1 MVKGFPNLP
10 HFDSLR
16 LCRPGESPPCDL
28 ATPNLADGQG
38 FMRGPE
44 ACSSLKKERKTMKNT
59 PKIYVACLASYNAG
73 ILHGEWVDLFDCDD
87 LNESVQSMLRKS
99 PVSDAEEYAIHDH
112 EFCGSLSEYAGLDT
126 VEALK
131 EAFEKAESESVD
143 WDLFCQFCE
152 HKGHEIEA
160 DAVEKFNEAYA
171 GAADSLVDWCHG
183 FLDDTGQLEAIPENL
198 RYYFD
203 YEAFARDMEIGDVF
217 TIRHECE
224 THVFWNH

>member
-1 MVKGFPNLP
+1 
-10 HFDSLR
+10 
-16 LCRPGESPPCDL
+16 
-28 ATPNLADGQG
+28 
-38 FMRGPE
+38 
-44 ACSSLKKERKTMKNT
+44 MKNT

-73 ILHGEWVDLFDCDD
+73 ILHGEWIDLFDCDD
-87 LNESVQSMLRKS
+87 LNENVQSILKKS
-99 PVSDAEEYAIHDH
+99 PVSDAEEYAIHDY

-126 VEALK
+126 VEAIK

-160 DAVEKFNEAYA
+160 DAVEKFNEAFA
-171 GAADSLVDWCHG
+171 GTADSLVDWCHG

-198 RYYFD
+198 RFYFD

-217 TIRHECE
+217 TIRHESE